1 MAMALHTPADHLTF
15 NWHAKSNSH
24 QRIARFVDYLFSRI
38 DRLQAPG
45 FDTKWKSISLAATVP
60 GLTRFSAAQ
69 DGSNVWRICH
79 IARSPAGPVL
89 IYSSENR
96 LRFMLRS
103 LLWARAN
110 FNLD

>member
-1 MAMALHTPADHLTF
+1 MAMALHTPADHLPLIGSKIEQSSAHCPLRRLPVF
-15 NWHAKSNSH
+15 P
-24 QRIARFVDYLFSRI
+24 
-38 DRLQAPG
+38 DRQAAGAG

-89 IYSSENR
+89 FYSSKKR
-96 LRFMLRS
+96 LRFMIWCS
-103 LLWARAN
+103 SWARAN